1 VSCVISRVI
10 SAIRSPDGS
19 SPRPTVPAIAVRD
32 EQQERTLERLRQA
45 GQQPVSFAELRAR
58 GIEFPA
64 VVLTELELSG
74 YAIERVRDRGRLA
87 GVCLL
92 DP

>member
-1 VSCVISRVI
+1 MRGPDDSPRAAA
-10 SAIRSPDGS
+10 SAI
-19 SPRPTVPAIAVRD
+19 AIRD
-32 EQQERTLERLRQA
+32 EQQERTLQRLRQA
-45 GQQPVSFAELRAR
+45 GQQPVSFSELRAR
-58 GIEFPA
+58 GIDFPA

-74 YAIERVRDRGRLA
+74 YAIERVHDRGRLT

>member
-1 VSCVISRVI
+1 VDVISQVI
-10 SAIRSPDGS
+10 SALRGSAS
-19 SPRPTVPAIAVRD
+19 SPSGSNAPMIAVRD
-32 EQQERTLERLRQA
+32 AQQERMLERLRQA
-45 GQQPVSFAELRAR
+45 GRQPVSFAELRAR

-74 YAIERVRDRGRLA
+74 YAIERVHDGGRLT

-92 DP
+92 DF